1 MAALANTISTMDL
14 TLFGSNT
21 LVQTFLVQTVTKRL
35 YISIDPL
42 TDRTVLVPSD
52 SYNSYS
58 T

>member
-14 TLFGSNT
+14 TLFGSKT
-21 LVQTFLVQTVTKRL
+21 LVDTFLVQTVTKRL

-42 TDRTVLVPSD
+42 TDRTVLSASD